1 MISSMN
7 YSKTLQNKKI
17 SIAGLILKIRERGV
31 IMENNENEKIETKE
45 EVKEMTVQENYSISD
60 FGELGRNT
68 NTKTEVF
75 TNIKDS
81 KKIFNL
87 ENKVDELLNDCVD
100 ELIRVKEVLIKRYE
114 KPLKDPVI
122 DEETGEIIKD
132 KEITMSCVL
141 VDDNNKSYA
150 TGSKTFIIQLM
161 RYLQMQERIGQKEE
175 TFDIKIIK
183 KKVGQ
188 NGNKALSF
196 ELV

>member
-1 MISSMN
+1 MD
-7 YSKTLQNKKI
+7 
-17 SIAGLILKIRERGV
+17 
-31 IMENNENEKIETKE
+31 NEKNQEIVTNE
-45 EVKEMTVQENYSISD
+45 EVKEIATVEENYTISD
-60 FGELGRNT
+60 FGGLGRNT

-100 ELIRVKEVLIKRYE
+100 EMIRVKEVLIKRYE
-114 KPLKDPVI
+114 KPMKEPII

-132 KEITMSCVL
+132 SQITMSCVL
-141 VDDNNKSYA
+141 VDDNEKSYA

-161 RYLQMQERIGQKEE
+161 RYLQMQERIGQNQE